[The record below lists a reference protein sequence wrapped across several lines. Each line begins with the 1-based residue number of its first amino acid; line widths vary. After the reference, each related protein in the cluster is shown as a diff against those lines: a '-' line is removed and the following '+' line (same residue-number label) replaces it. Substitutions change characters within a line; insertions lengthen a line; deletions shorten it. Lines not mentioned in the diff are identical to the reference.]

1 MLKKTIYTA
10 VIAFCLAACGSNNS
24 GSNTTENGNNA
35 TNATTDTT
43 ASAPA
48 TDNAAPAAL
57 GNGVSQEDYDK
68 GLALIAQSDCL
79 TCHKIDEK
87 LVGPAYKDV
96 ANKYK
101 ADSATVKMLA
111 EKVIHGGAGNWG
123 QVAMTPHPNLSEGEA
138 KKMVLYVL
146 SLK

>member
-1 MLKKTIYTA
+1 MYAA
-10 VIAFCLAACGSNNS
+10 VLALCCAACGSNNNES
-24 GSNTTENGNNA
+24 TANNENGNNA
-35 TNATTDTT
+35 ATGTATDTAT
-43 ASAPA
+43 SAPA
-48 TDNAAPAAL
+48 TAAPATL
-57 GNGVSQEDYDK
+57 GNGVSQADYDA

-79 TCHKIDEK
+79 TCHKVDEK

-111 EKVIHGGAGNWG
+111 DKVIHGGAGNWG
-123 QVAMTPHPNLSEGEA
+123 QVAMTPHPNVPEGDA